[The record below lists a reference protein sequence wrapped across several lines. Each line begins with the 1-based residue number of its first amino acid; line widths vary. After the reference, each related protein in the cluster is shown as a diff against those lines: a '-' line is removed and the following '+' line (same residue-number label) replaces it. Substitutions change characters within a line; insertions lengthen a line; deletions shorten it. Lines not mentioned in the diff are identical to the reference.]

1 MDLQKIKT
9 LAQGILDE
17 IATGT
22 TPQPLPE
29 PVPEP
34 VPAPVPTP
42 TPPPVPVP
50 PAPPVVGGAVAKDV
64 SDIIAKLKAGDK
76 VIKVRKGNLGA
87 LAMNGIATAGA
98 LIAPEDPTDVATF
111 SSVSVSKSPG
121 IGMTT
126 FRIVAATGNK
136 NDSSPNYLIKSDGG
150 TILDALTIMSR
161 DDANDCMNWT
171 KADWLAWAWSG
182 IQFTGPGNS
191 ATDCSLYGVN
201 FGLSTV
207 APDNVFSL
215 NYIHGCSA
223 DGIRLNGDR
232 CVARRNKATDFVLID
247 ANHPDAIQA
256 FGKYNSTAKT
266 YADLTGLV
274 IEDNEFIEWTIRPS
288 NPLRAKMQGIGGYN
302 GRWVDAVVRKN
313 RILSSSFTGMTLNNG
328 VNATVTDNYFGH
340 VDKVKADFPR
350 VKVNGSGVTFERN
363 QAPKFLMA
371 VSASNTVAAF

>member
-22 TPQPLPE
+22 APQPLPE

-34 VPAPVPTP
+34 VPTP
-42 TPPPVPVP
+42 TPVPVP

-64 SDIIAKLKAGDK
+64 ADIIAKLKAGDK

-87 LAMNGIATAGA
+87 LTINSVSAAGA
-98 LIAPEDPTDVATF
+98 EIVPEDPADAATF
-111 SSVSVSKSPG
+111 SSISVSKSPG
-121 IGMTT
+121 IDILD
-126 FRIVAATGNK
+126 FRVVGAVANK

-150 TILDALTIMSR
+150 LRLHSVTVMSR
-161 DDANDCMNWT
+161 DDATDCMNWA

-182 IQFTGPGNS
+182 IQFTGPGN
-191 ATDCSLYGVN
+191 AAHTCRLFGVN

-207 APDNVFSL
+207 APDNFLTS
-215 NYIHGCSA
+215 NTIFGCSA

-232 CVARRNKATDFVLID
+232 CRAIGNKASDFVLID
-247 ANHPDAIQA
+247 SNHPDALQA

-274 IEDNEFIEWTIRPS
+274 IEDNEFIEWTVNPN

-302 GRWVDAVVRKN
+302 GKWINASVKRNKIKTTSYTGVTINNLINGAVEDNYMGNIDKVSADCARFKVSGSGNSIARNQSPHFLTAVDATN
-313 RILSSSFTGMTLNNG
+313 
-328 VNATVTDNYFGH
+328 
-340 VDKVKADFPR
+340 VKAPF
-350 VKVNGSGVTFERN
+350 
-363 QAPKFLMA
+363 
-371 VSASNTVAAF
+371 

>member
-22 TPQPLPE
+22 APQPLPE

-34 VPAPVPTP
+34 VPTP
-42 TPPPVPVP
+42 TPVPVP

-87 LAMNGIATAGA
+87 LALNGIATAGA
-98 LIAPEDPTDVATF
+98 RIEPEDPFDAATF
-111 SSVSVSKSPG
+111 SAITQSKSPN
-121 IGMTT
+121 ITIRFLNVVPT
-126 FRIVAATGNK
+126 AGNK
-136 NDSSPNYLIKSDGG
+136 NDSSPNYLIKADGG
-150 TILDALTIMSR
+150 LWLEQMTIKSR
-161 DDANDCMNWT
+161 DDADHCMDWA

-182 IQFTGPGNS
+182 VQFVGSGNV
-191 ATDCSLYGVN
+191 ARGCRLFGVN
-201 FGLSTV
+201 FGLSTI
-207 APDNVFSL
+207 APDNDFLSNAIFGV
-215 NYIHGCSA
+215 SA

-232 CVARRNKATDFVLID
+232 CRAISNKASDFVLID

>member
-9 LAQGILDE
+9 YAQGILDE

-22 TPQPLPE
+22 APQPLPE

-34 VPAPVPTP
+34 VPTPVPTP
-42 TPPPVPVP
+42 TPIPV
-50 PAPPVVGGAVAKDV
+50 PPVVGGAVAKDV
-64 SDIIAKLKAGDK
+64 ADIIAKAKAGGK
-76 VIKVRKGNLGA
+76 VIVRKGAMGPLA
-87 LAMNGIATAGA
+87 LNGLKTAVT
-98 LIAPEDPTDVATF
+98 IEPEDPTDAASFSAITATGS
-111 SSVSVSKSPG
+111 SSVK
-121 IGMTT
+121 MTGFKVIPT
-126 FRIVAATGNK
+126 ARAAMGSNQK
-136 NDSSPNYLIKSDGG
+136 YLIK
-150 TILDALTIMSR
+150 TDAASQGLVFEDMLIMGR
-161 DDANDCMNWT
+161 DDADDFDNWT
-171 KADWLAWAWSG
+171 AADWQAWAWSG
-182 IQFTGPGNS
+182 VQFLGGNNI
-191 ATDCSLYGVN
+191 ARRCKLVGVN
-201 FGLSTV
+201 FGLSTL
-207 APDNVFSL
+207 APQNYFDDNTIFGYS
-215 NYIHGCSA
+215 G

-232 CVARRNKATDFVLID
+232 CEAVRNRITDGVLINS
-247 ANHPDAIQA
+247 NHPDALQA

>member
-34 VPAPVPTP
+34 VPTP
-42 TPPPVPVP
+42 TPVPVP

-64 SDIIAKLKAGDK
+64 ADIIAKLKAGDK

-87 LAMNGIATAGA
+87 LALNGIATAA
-98 LIAPEDPTDVATF
+98 AAIEAEDPSDAATF
-111 SSVSVSKSPG
+111 SAITQSKSPN
-121 IGMTT
+121 ITIRFLNVVPT
-126 FRIVAATGNK
+126 AGNK
-136 NDSSPNYLIKSDGG
+136 NDSSPNYLIKADGG
-150 TILDALTIMSR
+150 LWLEQMTIKSR
-161 DDANDCMNWT
+161 DDADHCMDWA

-182 IQFTGPGNS
+182 VQFVGSGNV
-191 ATDCSLYGVN
+191 ARGCRLFGVN
-201 FGLSTV
+201 FGLSTI
-207 APDNVFSL
+207 APDNDFISNAIFGV
-215 NYIHGCSA
+215 SA
-223 DGIRLNGDR
+223 DGIRLNGHR
-232 CVARRNKATDFVLID
+232 CRAISNKASDFVLID

-274 IEDNEFIEWTIRPS
+274 IEDNEFTEWTIRPS

>member
-9 LAQGILDE
+9 YAEGILAE

-22 TPQPLPE
+22 APQPLPE

-34 VPAPVPTP
+34 TPDPVPT
-42 TPPPVPVP
+42 PVPVP

-64 SDIIAKLKAGDK
+64 ADIIAKLKAGDK

-87 LAMNGIATAGA
+87 LALNGIATAGA
-98 LIAPEDPTDVATF
+98 SIEPEDDDDPTVF
-111 SSVSVSKSPG
+111 SSVSVTKSPN
-121 IGMTT
+121 IDIAR
-126 FRIVAATGNK
+126 FRVIASVGNK
-136 NDSSPNYLIKSDGG
+136 NDSTANYLIKSDGG
-150 TILDALTIMSR
+150 LSLDAMTIMSR
-161 DDANDCMNWT
+161 DDATDCMNWT

-182 IQFTGPGNS
+182 IQFTGPGNY
-191 ATDCSLYGVN
+191 ATVCSLYGVN

-207 APDNVFSL
+207 APDNDFLS
-215 NYIHGCSA
+215 NAIFGCSA

-232 CVARRNKATDFVLID
+232 CRAISNKASDFVLID

-274 IEDNEFIEWTIRPS
+274 IEDNEFTEWTVTPN

-302 GRWVDAVVRKN
+302 GKWINASVTRNKIKTTSYTGITINNLINGAVEDNYMGNIDKVSADCARFKVSGSGNSIARNQSPHFLTAVDATN
-313 RILSSSFTGMTLNNG
+313 I
-328 VNATVTDNYFGH
+328 
-340 VDKVKADFPR
+340 KAPF
-350 VKVNGSGVTFERN
+350 
-363 QAPKFLMA
+363 
-371 VSASNTVAAF
+371 